1 MRHFE
6 RRLWRLF
13 RVAVPLLLI
22 TLSAL
27 GATACGGGGGG
38 GGGPTA
44 PPPPAK
50 GFVFTPGAG
59 TTGITLA
66 QGAATTTTT
75 FILEVRANSVTD
87 LYGVAFNL
95 TYPKSALRYTSA
107 TAGTFL
113 SGASLQAT
121 ESPAGTVVV
130 GLSKLGTAGGAS
142 GSGVLLTLQFE
153 AVATGQGAFS
163 FSRNT
168 AINSSAATLSDLSWS
183 AGTISVTF

>member
-6 RRLWRLF
+6 RRPWRLL
-13 RVAVPLLLI
+13 RAAVPLLLA
-22 TLSAL
+22 TLAL
-27 GATACGGGGGG
+27 TACGGGGGG
-38 GGGPTA
+38 GGPTA
-44 PPPPAK
+44 PPPAK

-75 FILEVRANSVTD
+75 FVLEVRAASVTD

-95 TYPKSALRYTSA
+95 SYPNSMLHFTGA

-113 SGASLQAT
+113 SGASLQVT

-130 GLSKLGTAGGAS
+130 GLSKLGTAAGAD
-142 GSGVLLTLQFE
+142 GSGVLLTLQFQ
-153 AVATGQGAFS
+153 AIATGQGAFT

-168 AINSSAATLSDLSWS
+168 AINSSAATLSDLSLS

>member
-1 MRHFE
+1 MKKFE
-6 RRLWRLF
+6 RRPWRLW
-13 RVAVPLLLI
+13 RVAVLLLA
-22 TLSAL
+22 TLLA
-27 GATACGGGGGG
+27 AACGGGSS
-38 GGGPTA
+38 GPTA
-44 PPPPAK
+44 PPPPPAK

-75 FILEVRANSVTD
+75 FVLEVRATSVTD

-95 TYPKSALRYTSA
+95 SYPNSVLHFTGA

-113 SGASLQAT
+113 TGASLQT
-121 ESPAGTVVV
+121 VESPAGTVIV
-130 GLSKLGTAGGAS
+130 GLSKLGTAGGVD
-142 GSGVLLTLQFE
+142 GSGVLLSLQFQ
-153 AVATGQGAFS
+153 AIATGQGAFA

-168 AINSSAATLSDLSWS
+168 AINSSAATLSDLPWS

>member
-1 MRHFE
+1 MKTCE
-6 RRLWRLF
+6 RRPWRLF
-13 RVAVPLLLI
+13 RVAVLLLLA
-22 TLSAL
+22 TL
-27 GATACGGGGGG
+27 GVTACGGGGG

-59 TTGITLA
+59 TTGITLT

-75 FILEVRANSVTD
+75 FLLEVRATSVTD

-95 TYPKSALRYTSA
+95 SYPNSVLRFTSA

-113 SGASLQAT
+113 TGASMQAA
-121 ESPAGTVVV
+121 ESPNGTVIV
-130 GLSKLGTAGGAS
+130 GLSKLGTAAGAS

-153 AVATGQGAFS
+153 AIATGQGAFS

>member
-1 MRHFE
+1 MKILE
-6 RRLWRLF
+6 RRPWRLL
-13 RVAVPLLLI
+13 RVAVPLLLV
-22 TLSAL
+22 TLAA
-27 GATACGGGGGG
+27 GACGGGGG

-75 FILEVRANSVTD
+75 FVLEVRATSVTD
-87 LYGVAFNL
+87 LYGVAFSL
-95 TYPKSALRYTSA
+95 GYPNSALRFTGA

-113 SGASLQAT
+113 SGASLQVA

-130 GLSKLGTAGGAS
+130 GLSKLGTAAGAS
-142 GSGVLLTLQFE
+142 GSGVLVTLQFD
-153 AVATGQGAFS
+153 AIATGQGAFS

>member
-1 MRHFE
+1 M
-6 RRLWRLF
+6 
-13 RVAVPLLLI
+13 A
-22 TLSAL
+22 TLTVL
-27 GATACGGGGGG
+27 ACGGGG

-44 PPPPAK
+44 PPPPVK

-75 FILEVRANSVTD
+75 FILEVRATSVTD

-95 TYPKSALRYTSA
+95 SYPNSVLRFTSA
-107 TAGTFL
+107 TAGPFL
-113 SGASLQAT
+113 TGASFQAV
-121 ESPAGTVVV
+121 ESPNGTVIV
-130 GLSKLGTAGGAS
+130 GLSKLGTAAGAS
-142 GSGVLLTLQFE
+142 GSGVLVTLQFE
-153 AVATGQGAFS
+153 AIATGQGAFS

-168 AINSSAATLSDLSWS
+168 AIDSTATTLSDLNWS